1 VSTLVIDGNNI
12 LKRSFFATQ
21 GRTTLSG
28 DGINTAPVF
37 VFINMVSKYVKQVAP
52 EHLVVCWDGGRST
65 YRTEVYPDYK
75 SERPVEERT
84 EEEQA
89 EDRTHFALASEFL
102 TLAGLHHVKF
112 PGVEADDLVAY
123 YASTAPGD
131 VMILSGDKD
140 FLQLLN
146 ATTTQLRPGVEPE
159 HWTEHTVID
168 KLGTKPE
175 HIPFLMAL
183 TGDKIDGI
191 PGVPG
196 FGNITAAKALAAHD
210 WSLQRLA
217 DTSDPK
223 WRKKLGDEP
232 WPILRRNLAL
242 VDLRIAAAN
251 IDYQPPRAPVFTP
264 TSPESALWGALMDWC
279 NRYDMQSVKA
289 RLVAHE
295 LWAESQ
301 GSLAL

>member
-1 VSTLVIDGNNI
+1 
-12 LKRSFFATQ
+12 
-21 GRTTLSG
+21 
-28 DGINTAPVF
+28 
-37 VFINMVSKYVKQVAP
+37 
-52 EHLVVCWDGGRST
+52 
-65 YRTEVYPDYK
+65 
-75 SERPVEERT
+75 
-84 EEEQA
+84 
-89 EDRTHFALASEFL
+89 
-102 TLAGLHHVKF
+102 
-112 PGVEADDLVAY
+112 
-123 YASTAPGD
+123 
-131 VMILSGDKD
+131 
-140 FLQLLN
+140 
-146 ATTTQLRPGVEPE
+146 
-159 HWTEHTVID
+159 
-168 KLGTKPE
+168 
-175 HIPFLMAL
+175 MAL